1 MPEDK
6 ETATEEPTAKKLS
19 ESHERGQF
27 AQAPEFQVVAGLLAG
42 YIVMV
47 GLAPMAADSVV
58 ESSAAILGQMD
69 RFEISP
75 ESIAQTTETGAG
87 YILLLLLPLLVGTTL
102 AGILAGGLQ
111 SGFKLTLKVM
121 ENGMEKL
128 NPVSGFQRVFSK
140 AGLVRMGVD
149 TLKLFAV
156 AAVIYWSL
164 QEILGD
170 PIFYTPVP
178 PGRLG
183 EFIYV
188 TGMNLFLRL
197 GLLMLVIA
205 LGHYLYQKQ
214 KTMKD
219 LRMSMQEVKDEN
231 KQMMGDPLIKNA
243 MRAMARRLT
252 MKQMLSD
259 IPLADVIVTNP
270 THFAVALRYER
281 GQDLAPVVLA
291 KGKNSFAKRIKAIG
305 LEHGVPM
312 VENRPVAQALFKIG
326 EVGKSIPP
334 QMYQAV
340 AEILGFVYKTH
351 RYYFHQLKARRL
363 AEKATSEGRAA

>member
-19 ESHERGQF
+19 DSHERGQF

-42 YIVMV
+42 YVVLI
-47 GLAPMAADSVV
+47 GLVPLAASRVV
-58 ESSAAILGQMD
+58 EASAYILGQMD

-75 ESIAQTTETGAG
+75 ESVAQTIDTGATFIG
-87 YILLLLLPLLVGTTL
+87 LIMLPLLVGTMI

-121 ENGMEKL
+121 ENGADKL
-128 NPVSGFQRVFSK
+128 NPVTGFKRVFSM
-140 AGLVRMGVD
+140 AGIVKMGMD
-149 TLKLFAV
+149 MLKLFAV
-156 AAVIYWSL
+156 AAIIYWSL
-164 QEILGD
+164 HEILGD

-178 PGRLG
+178 PIRLG
-183 EFIYV
+183 EFIFK

-197 GLLMLVIA
+197 GLLMLLIA
-205 LGHYLYQKQ
+205 FLHYLYQKH

-219 LRMSMQEVKDEN
+219 MRMSVQEVKDEN
-231 KQMMGDPLIKNA
+231 KQMQGDPLMKNA
-243 MRAMARRLT
+243 MRSMARRLT
-252 MKQMLSD
+252 MKQMIGD
-259 IPLADVIVTNP
+259 IPLADVVVTNP

-281 GQDLAPVVLA
+281 GQDQAPVVLA
-291 KGKNSFAKRIKAIG
+291 KGKNSFAKRIKAIAQ
-305 LEHGVPM
+305 EHGVPM
-312 VENRPVAQALFKIG
+312 VENRPVAQALYKIG

-363 AEKATSEGRAA
+363 AEKAAAEGRAA